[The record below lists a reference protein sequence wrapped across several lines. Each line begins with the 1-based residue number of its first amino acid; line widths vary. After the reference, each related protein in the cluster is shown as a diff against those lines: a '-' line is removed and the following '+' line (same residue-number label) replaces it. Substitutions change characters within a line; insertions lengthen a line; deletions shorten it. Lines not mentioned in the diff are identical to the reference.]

1 MRIVHVAIRFP
12 PAEGGGEQHV
22 YNLAKQQ
29 VKIGH
34 KVYVITTN
42 LIREIPRKVDKHL
55 LKEETIDYIKVI
67 RKKTYPTFLP
77 VWGYGSIF
85 FGLKKLVSEI
95 NPDIVHG
102 HGYGYFYIDALAR
115 AKKKYKPR
123 WKLILTSHG
132 FAGGRGIFK
141 HPKIVYDKLIGEKTV
156 KLLDGT
162 IALSKNDKRIFEKL
176 GAKKVYVVPNGFDI
190 SRFASLPDKTAFK
203 NRYNLSGKII
213 LNISRLAVS
222 KGQKYLIKAFSQ
234 IIPDFPDLKLV
245 IIGEDWGEMKN
256 LKLLVK
262 NLRLE
267 DKVLLPGLV
276 SAQDV
281 LEAFSASEIFV
292 LPSLAEGLPTVILE
306 AMASGLPIVA
316 TDVGGV
322 AETLNGVGLVIRAA
336 NANQLA
342 ENMRKLLEDDELRKR
357 CSKLGRERVKRYDWP
372 RVARDVVRVYEDI
385 LGVK

>member
-1 MRIVHVAIRFP
+1 
-12 PAEGGGEQHV
+12 
-22 YNLAKQQ
+22 
-29 VKIGH
+29 
-34 KVYVITTN
+34 
-42 LIREIPRKVDKHL
+42 
-55 LKEETIDYIKVI
+55 
-67 RKKTYPTFLP
+67 
-77 VWGYGSIF
+77 
-85 FGLKKLVSEI
+85 
-95 NPDIVHG
+95 
-102 HGYGYFYIDALAR
+102 
-115 AKKKYKPR
+115 
-123 WKLILTSHG
+123 
-132 FAGGRGIFK
+132 
-141 HPKIVYDKLIGEKTV
+141 
-156 KLLDGT
+156 
-162 IALSKNDKRIFEKL
+162 
-176 GAKKVYVVPNGFDI
+176 DI
-190 SRFASLPDKTAFK
+190 SRFTSLPDKTAFK